1 LSVCSSVR
9 LLRVGFG
16 IVAGTTFFAAA
27 CAEDAFSQPA
37 SVANGPELKVLYASS
52 ADIADGK
59 HIVEFACAAC
69 HGANGISQVPGAPN
83 LAGQRAPYLYLE
95 LKAYQSGARG
105 ASAMREVVGP
115 LSDDAFFKVAAYF
128 GSLDPPQPVGA
139 MPTVID
145 PVAAGKSAAAGCAGC
160 HGETG
165 TTKIPG
171 TPSLS
176 GLDPK
181 YLVAALKAYK
191 SGQRKNDVM
200 KGMVASIS
208 DANMESIALFYGLQK
223 PQRAETSAA
232 GDKTAGA
239 ATAGACAGC
248 HGSDGV
254 SGNPAIPSIAGQD
267 AGYIEAALR
276 GYKSGA
282 RGDETMKGLAASF
295 DDKAIKNVAAY
306 YADLQPKQPDVRK
319 PLTAD
324 EWAQRCDRCHG
335 INGNSTDPRLPALA
349 SQRQDYLQKVL
360 RDYQSGTR
368 KSPQMAIMSD
378 VLTDQDISNLAAYYS
393 HQKARG
399 VVYVVLPPNEGA
411 K

>member
-1 LSVCSSVR
+1 
-9 LLRVGFG
+9 
-16 IVAGTTFFAAA
+16 
-27 CAEDAFSQPA
+27 
-37 SVANGPELKVLYASS
+37 
-52 ADIADGK
+52 
-59 HIVEFACAAC
+59 
-69 HGANGISQVPGAPN
+69 
-83 LAGQRAPYLYLE
+83 
-95 LKAYQSGARG
+95 
-105 ASAMREVVGP
+105 
-115 LSDDAFFKVAAYF
+115 
-128 GSLDPPQPVGA
+128 
-139 MPTVID
+139 
-145 PVAAGKSAAAGCAGC
+145 
-160 HGETG
+160 
-165 TTKIPG
+165 
-171 TPSLS
+171 
-176 GLDPK
+176 
-181 YLVAALKAYK
+181 
-191 SGQRKNDVM
+191 
-200 KGMVASIS
+200 
-208 DANMESIALFYGLQK
+208 MESIALFYGLQK

-360 RDYQSGTR
+360 RDYQSGAR